1 MTTFVLSLSTQTTF
15 YLQVSFTQSFSFTS
29 KHFFLHSHTNS
40 LFDGCSGGNLGFSIL
55 PEDIWTRDQTI
66 SLIGRQPAL
75 LPEPQAPDEGYWR
88 CCWVW
93 YETVITLLDDIPGNT
108 GTAERT
114 VATKVHGCKNWT
126 QRAQIYCHWEA
137 RHTSKRPAGGRQEST
152 IRRAF
157 FSSIQPKLL
166 LSLD

>member
-15 YLQVSFTQSFSFTS
+15 YLQVSFAQSFSFTS

-40 LFDGCSGGNLGFSIL
+40 LSDGCSGGNLGFSIL

-93 YETVITLLDDIPGNT
+93 YETVITLLDDISGK
-108 GTAERT
+108 TAERT
-114 VATKVHGCKNWT
+114 VGYQGTRLQKLNA
-126 QRAQIYCHWEA
+126 
-137 RHTSKRPAGGRQEST
+137 EST
-152 IRRAF
+152 N
-157 FSSIQPKLL
+157 L
-166 LSLD
+166 LSLRGDAYQQETCRWQARVNN

>member
-108 GTAERT
+108 GTTERT
-114 VATKVHGCKNWT
+114 VGYQGTRLQKLNA
-126 QRAQIYCHWEA
+126 
-137 RHTSKRPAGGRQEST
+137 EST
-152 IRRAF
+152 N
-157 FSSIQPKLL
+157 L
-166 LSLD
+166 LSLRGEAYQQETCRWQARVNN

>member
-108 GTAERT
+108 GTSERT
-114 VATKVHGCKNWT
+114 VSYQGTRLQKLNA
-126 QRAQIYCHWEA
+126 
-137 RHTSKRPAGGRQEST
+137 EST
-152 IRRAF
+152 N
-157 FSSIQPKLL
+157 L
-166 LSLD
+166 LSLRGEAYQQETCRWQARVNN

>member
-93 YETVITLLDDIPGNT
+93 YETVITLLDDIPGNI

-114 VATKVHGCKNWT
+114 VGYQGTRLQKLNA
-126 QRAQIYCHWEA
+126 
-137 RHTSKRPAGGRQEST
+137 EST
-152 IRRAF
+152 N
-157 FSSIQPKLL
+157 L
-166 LSLD
+166 LSLRGEAYQQETCRWQARVNN

>member
-108 GTAERT
+108 GTAART
-114 VATKVHGCKNWT
+114 VGYQGTRLQKLNA
-126 QRAQIYCHWEA
+126 
-137 RHTSKRPAGGRQEST
+137 EST
-152 IRRAF
+152 N
-157 FSSIQPKLL
+157 L
-166 LSLD
+166 LSLRGEAYQQETCRWQARVNN